1 MRRFI
6 VLFVA
11 LTMLSMSAMAQDAV
25 SNDADMVKRRELALE
40 MHKIRPAR
48 EQVSEAVQQVA
59 RNLPPADQERFIAMV
74 DKAFDYAAL
83 EKMSVDTMVNLFTT
97 AELQA
102 MVDYFGSPEAKAVA
116 KKLPIY
122 QEKLQPE
129 IIRMLDQALADER
142 FGINPTS
149 APAAPE

>member
-1 MRRFI
+1 MLRFF
-6 VLFVA
+6 LSAFVVFA
-11 LTMLSMSAMAQDAV
+11 MSVPAFAQD
-25 SNDADMVKRRELALE
+25 DMDVTKRRELALE

-48 EQVSEAVQQVA
+48 EQVSEAVNQVA

-74 DKAFDYAAL
+74 DKAFDYEAL
-83 EKMSVDTMVNLFTT
+83 EKMSVDTMVALFTT

-142 FGINPTS
+142 FGNTPD
-149 APAAPE
+149 PAAPASE